1 MPNCCLFQQ
10 RNEIIKKKEI
20 IKRKG
25 IHIYVTELFGLDG
38 QQCLCRLRC
47 VYININ
53 IKKKGK
59 GKGWRV
65 VLRVGRGVADDARPR
80 RPSPSQWRKQK
91 GSINGLPWTSACLD
105 VLFPFFFF
113 PSPFSFQRGHLH
125 TQTSLSIRKAY
136 TLETTIPFV
145 IIRRRRK

>member
-47 VYININ
+47 VYIKIN

-59 GKGWRV
+59 GKG
-65 VLRVGRGVADDARPR
+65 
-80 RPSPSQWRKQK
+80 
-91 GSINGLPWTSACLD
+91 
-105 VLFPFFFF
+105 
-113 PSPFSFQRGHLH
+113 
-125 TQTSLSIRKAY
+125 
-136 TLETTIPFV
+136 
-145 IIRRRRK
+145 